1 MSNDIQKLENEI
13 NELTGQGKMLDAI
26 NAHYCDHCTFT
37 ESDGSARKNKAEQLA
52 HLTGFFG
59 TLESFDGAKM
69 HGSAIGENYATS
81 EWTFNMT
88 AKDGTK
94 IEWNEV
100 LVRNYKDGKVTSE
113 TYYQQ

>member
-1 MSNDIQKLENEI
+1 MDIAKLEAQI
-13 NELTGQGKMLDAI
+13 NDLTAQGKMLDAI
-26 NAHYCDHCTFT
+26 DQFYCDHCTFT
-37 ESDGSARKNKAEQLA
+37 ESDGSSRKSKAEQVA
-52 HLTGFFG
+52 HLSGFFG

-69 HGSAIGENYATS
+69 HGAATGENYATS

-88 AKDGTK
+88 TKDGQK

-100 LVRNYKDGKVTSE
+100 LVRSWKDGKVVAE